1 MTPEELQAVEYIISA
16 IFILHGTL
24 VGMFFWWWW
33 K

>member
-16 IFILHGTL
+16 IFILLGTL

>member
-16 IFILHGTL
+16 IFILIGTL

>member
-1 MTPEELQAVEYIISA
+1 MTPEELQAVQYIISA
-16 IFILHGTL
+16 IFILLGTL